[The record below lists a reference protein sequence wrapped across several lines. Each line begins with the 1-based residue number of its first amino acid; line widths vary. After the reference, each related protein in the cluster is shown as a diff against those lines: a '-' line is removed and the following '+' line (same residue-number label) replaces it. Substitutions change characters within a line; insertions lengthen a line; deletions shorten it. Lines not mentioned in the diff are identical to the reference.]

1 MFAGCPTP
9 WGPSEPSWQATG
21 MSESAPILL
30 ISGPPGSGK
39 TTVARIL
46 AGKFERSVHL
56 ESDFFF
62 EFISAGYIEPW
73 KAESREQNEI
83 VMQIVGDAAASYAAA
98 GYFTIVDG
106 IFIPGWHFETV
117 RDRVHA
123 YGIDLSY
130 AVLRAPLATAIERAG
145 GRVPRKFSDE
155 AAITQL
161 WESFQDLGDLERH
174 VIDNDGVAPE
184 QTAAV
189 LVEDLRQGALRTH
202 PS

>member
-1 MFAGCPTP
+1 
-9 WGPSEPSWQATG
+9 

-30 ISGPPGSGK
+30 ITGPPGSGK

-46 AGKFERSVHL
+46 AAEFERSVHL

-62 EFISAGYIEPW
+62 KFISAGYIEPW

-83 VMQIVGDAAASYAAA
+83 VMQIVGDAAAGYAAA

-106 IFIPGWHFETV
+106 IFIPGWHLETV
-117 RDRVHA
+117 RDRIHG
-123 YGIDLSY
+123 YGTNMSY
-130 AVLRAPLATAIERAG
+130 AVLRAPLATTIERAEE
-145 GRVPRKFSDE
+145 RIPRKVSDD
-155 AAITQL
+155 ATITQL
-161 WESFQDLGDLERH
+161 WESFQDLGRLERH
-174 VIDNDGVAPE
+174 VIDNDGVTPE

-189 LVEDLRQGALRTH
+189 LLEDLRQGALHTH

>member
-1 MFAGCPTP
+1 
-9 WGPSEPSWQATG
+9 
-21 MSESAPILL
+21 MSESAAILL
-30 ISGPPGSGK
+30 ITGSPGSGK
-39 TTVARIL
+39 TTVARLL
-46 AGKFERSVHL
+46 AAECEPSVHL

-62 EFISAGYIEPW
+62 DFISRGYIEPW
-73 KAESREQNEI
+73 KAESREQNEV

-117 RDRVHA
+117 RDRIHG
-123 YGIDLSY
+123 YGTDVSY

-145 GRVPRKFSDE
+145 TRIPGKVSDE
-155 AAITQL
+155 ATITQL
-161 WESFQDLGDLERH
+161 WESFQDLGHLERH
-174 VIDNDGVAPE
+174 VIDNHGVAPQ

-189 LVEDLRQGALRTH
+189 LLEYLRQGALHTH